1 MLLRTYV
8 LFCIFVLKWEFIK
21 PEVLERDLTNS
32 RRNTMFSQRKP
43 PNYES

>member
-1 MLLRTYV
+1 MAGYS
-8 LFCIFVLKWEFIK
+8 ISQAMLKWEFIK